1 MLSST
6 TIIFV
11 LFRDGGQVGLDGA
24 GRLAILLHLEDI
36 GGEVPA
42 ADVLQ
47 LLQMVHIR

>member
-1 MLSST
+1 MEEA
-6 TIIFV
+6 
-11 LFRDGGQVGLDGA
+11 DGGQVGLDGA